1 VCEKG
6 NGKGRGKRGTGAP
19 GLAGPCAGG
28 EGWRTRV
35 MTRNAAVVAAVKGD
49 GDTGARGE
57 RESEG
62 YAIGAGPWQSARSS
76 VGSRPG

>member
-1 VCEKG
+1 VCELG

-19 GLAGPCAGG
+19 GLGAPCAGG
-28 EGWRTRV
+28 EAWRKPV
-35 MTRNAAVVAAVKGD
+35 MTRTAAVVAAAKG
-49 GDTGARGE
+49 GTGARGE
-57 RESEG
+57 RESKG

>member
-1 VCEKG
+1 M
-6 NGKGRGKRGTGAP
+6 
-19 GLAGPCAGG
+19 
-28 EGWRTRV
+28 TRV
-35 MTRNAAVVAAVKGD
+35 MTRNAAVVAAAKGD

>member
-1 VCEKG
+1 MCERG
-6 NGKGRGKRGTGAP
+6 NGRGRGKRGTGAP
-19 GLAGPCAGG
+19 GLAAPCAGG

-35 MTRNAAVVAAVKGD
+35 MTRNVAVVAAEWS

-62 YAIGAGPWQSARSS
+62 YAIGAGPLQSARSS